1 MVNVVV
7 LLPADLD
14 SVPVNNVATQ
24 AAAGT
29 GGCLHKLLLQW
40 RPQTDN
46 LVAGLAVRLTLV
58 HVELHSQ
65 HVSALEAFEAFPV
78 VASSSSRDSILSDRL
93 HTVTAGT

>member
-7 LLPADLD
+7 LIPADLD
-14 SVPVNNVATQ
+14 SVPVNNVAAQ

-29 GGCLHKLLLQW
+29 GGCLHKLLLEW
-40 RPQTDN
+40 RPESDN

-78 VASSSSRDSILSDRL
+78 VGSSSCRVSILSDRL